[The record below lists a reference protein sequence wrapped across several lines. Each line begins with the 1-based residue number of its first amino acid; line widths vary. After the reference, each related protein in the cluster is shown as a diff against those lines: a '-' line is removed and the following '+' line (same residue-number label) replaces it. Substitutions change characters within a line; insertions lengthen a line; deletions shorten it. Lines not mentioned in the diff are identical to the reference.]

1 MPENGFPSDD
11 HLCER
16 CGYALRGLS
25 SDQSC
30 PECGNGVGESD
41 PALRTGLAWQNRIS
55 PIAWLATCW
64 AIVARPTRSYRRLRI
79 GDDRGRR
86 RDRCFLAIWALLIGL
101 TWGLSRLDR
110 GWEMAIDWGL
120 GAAFGVVFLTYI
132 EAFGVAY
139 FSRKRGW
146 RVPWPLAERVACYA
160 AIGWVP
166 AAIILWKLNDLILDG
181 SIKHWWPQQLGPWT
195 LRTEVLVL
203 TLAGG
208 IGILWFETLVWLGV
222 RQVRY
227 ANQPA

>member
-1 MPENGFPSDD
+1 M
-11 HLCER
+11 
-16 CGYALRGLS
+16 
-25 SDQSC
+25 
-30 PECGNGVGESD
+30 
-41 PALRTGLAWQNRIS
+41 
-55 PIAWLATCW
+55 
-64 AIVARPTRSYRRLRI
+64 
-79 GDDRGRR
+79 
-86 RDRCFLAIWALLIGL
+86 AIWALLIGL